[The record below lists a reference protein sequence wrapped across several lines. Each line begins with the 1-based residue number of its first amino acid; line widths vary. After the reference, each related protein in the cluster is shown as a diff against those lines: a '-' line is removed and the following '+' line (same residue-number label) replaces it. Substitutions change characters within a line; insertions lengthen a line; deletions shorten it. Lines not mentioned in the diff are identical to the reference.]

1 MKTLMKRFAL
11 GVGPMPFL
19 LFALAASGLPAEA
32 AAQGLD
38 LSGAWALTVTSPNGT
53 GERQVTF
60 VQDGHDLSGQI
71 SSSRAAGTLTG
82 TVEGDKATFLAVVEM
97 ESGAFEIV
105 YEATVA
111 DGEMKGTVDFGD
123 YGTGTFTGRRANSQ
137 E

>member
-1 MKTLMKRFAL
+1 MRFASRAGSL
-11 GVGPMPFL
+11 PFL
-19 LFALAASGLPAEA
+19 LLALAASGLPAEA

-38 LSGAWALTVTSPNGT
+38 LSGAWVLTVTSPNGT
-53 GERQVTF
+53 GERQVIF
-60 VQDGHDLSGQI
+60 VQDGHDLTGQI
-71 SSSRAAGTLTG
+71 SSSRATGALTG
-82 TVEGDKATFLAVVEM
+82 SVEGDKVTFLAVVEM